1 MLHAAA
7 MLAGLSTIWL
17 LLTQAWATPVDI
29 AWAVGAALLCLFVS
43 ARFGGLGKTGPF
55 LRAPQTLLVLLT
67 RSGAVMR
74 GALATVRAAIAADVT
89 VKPALVR
96 VKWRSPTVDER
107 AAFAGLVSASPG
119 AVAVETEPDGVLVH
133 VINEDAVDAEDF
145 SRIEAQVSGG
155 RRAL

>member
-17 LLTQAWATPVDI
+17 LLTQDWATPVDI
-29 AWAVGAALLCLFVS
+29 VWAVGAALVCVLVGV
-43 ARFGGLGKTGPF
+43 RFGGLGKTGPF
-55 LRAPQTLLVLLT
+55 LRAPQTFLILLT

-96 VKWRSPTVDER
+96 VKWRTPNVDER
-107 AAFAGLVSASPG
+107 AAFAGLVSAAPG
-119 AVAVETEPDGVLVH
+119 AVVVETELDGVLVH
-133 VINEDAVDAEDF
+133 VTNEDAIDAEDF
-145 SRIEAQVSGG
+145 SRIEAQVAGG
-155 RRAL
+155 RRVQ